1 MRVRLAGTEDL
12 DVVCTMRVRFMA
24 EHRGLRPD
32 DFPPD
37 FVPRTREF
45 LERRACAG
53 TIRSWLAEH
62 DGRPVGVVSM
72 LLLDMAPMPD
82 DPRSTDGYLINM
94 YVDPVERCAGLGRQ
108 LLDACVADA
117 TELGIHRLMLFTTGD
132 GRPLYESAGFAA
144 DGDWLDVRLPR
155 SPAPTMP

>member
-1 MRVRLAGTEDL
+1 MHVRLAGTEDL
-12 DVVCTMRVRFMA
+12 DAVCTLRVRFMA

-37 FVPRTREF
+37 FEPRTRDF
-45 LERRACAG
+45 LERHARAR
-53 TIRSWLAEH
+53 TIRSWLADD
-62 DGRPVGVVSM
+62 DGVPVGVVSM

-94 YVDPVERCAGLGRQ
+94 YVDPVRRGAGVGRQ
-108 LLDACVADA
+108 LLDVCIAEAI
-117 TELGIHRLMLFTTGD
+117 ELGVHRLLLSTTPD

-144 DGDWLDVRLPR
+144 DGDWLDRRLPR
-155 SPAPTMP
+155 SPGQPLS